1 MACGALV
8 IGSATPPVE
17 EVIQS
22 GENGLLCDF
31 FDVEEWSNTVA
42 DALQFSDR
50 YSRCRVEARRTI
62 LHRYD
67 LHNVC
72 LPAQIKLIDRLVLAS

>member
-17 EVIQS
+17 GDSI
-22 GENGLLCDF
+22 GENGLLVDF
-31 FDVEEWSNTVA
+31 FDVEEWSKTVA
-42 DALQFSDR
+42 DALQFPDR

-62 LHRYD
+62 LRRYD
-67 LHNVC
+67 LHDVC
-72 LPAQIKLIDRLVLAS
+72 LPAQMQLIDQLVLPS